1 MTQAERDRLVALKKA
16 KKKLISQKQAAE
28 ELGLTERHVRRLLRG
43 LKKRGDKAVVHALRG
58 LPSNRGI
65 SADTKQEAV
74 TILSKPVYVGFKPT
88 LASEYLAKKHGIQ
101 ASRETVR
108 QWMIEAG
115 LWRARKQ
122 RVEKVHEWRPRRS
135 RFGELVQWDTSD
147 HDWLEGRGEEK
158 VLLINMIDDATSRWF
173 ARFVLSDSTVENM
186 NMVEGYTK
194 KHGRPLAFYTDKA
207 ALFQTSQK
215 TRPGESAAA
224 GDRPEL
230 PPTQIGR
237 ALQELGIV
245 WIPAHSPQAKG
256 RVERG
261 FATAQDRLV
270 KGMRVAGVKTLEQA
284 NHYLETEFLPWVNST
299 ITVAPASAD
308 DAHRPLEKHHDLAAI
323 LSHVESRRVNNDY
336 TILFETKI
344 YLIARKDVCAGLRG
358 AVVRVEKR
366 RDGSVA
372 MRFRDRY
379 LSVEQCA
386 QRPKVSVAKA
396 AKPTRSAGPVGRKQ
410 WCRNFDLKKA
420 PKIWQVAEGSV
431 SRTQESL

>member
-16 KKKLISQKQAAE
+16 KKKLITQKQAAE
-28 ELGLTERHVRRLLRG
+28 ELGLTERQVRRLLRG

-58 LPSNRGI
+58 LPSNRKIG
-65 SADTKQEAV
+65 ADTKQEAV
-74 TILSKPVYVGFKPT
+74 TILSKP
-88 LASEYLAKKHGIQ
+88 EYLAKKHAIEV
-101 ASRETVR
+101 SRETVR

-147 HDWLEGRGEEK
+147 HDWLEGRGDQM
-158 VLLINMIDDATSRWF
+158 LLINMIDDATSRWF
-173 ARFVLSDSTVENM
+173 ARFVASDSTVENM
-186 NMVEGYTK
+186 NVLEGYMK
-194 KHGRPLAFYTDKA
+194 ERGRPLAAYTDQA
-207 ALFQTSQK
+207 ALFKTAQK
-215 TRPGESAAA
+215 TKPGASVAA

-230 PPTQIGR
+230 PSTQLGR

-245 WIPAHSPQAKG
+245 WIPAYSPQAKG

-284 NHYLETEFLPWVNST
+284 NHYLETEFLPWVNAT
-299 ITVAPASAD
+299 LAVAPASAD

-344 YLIARKDVCAGLRG
+344 YQIARKDICAGLRG

-372 MRFRDRY
+372 VRFRDRY

-386 QRPKVSVAKA
+386 QRPVAKA
-396 AKPTRSAGPVGRKQ
+396 VKPAKAKPKARPAGPKEWG
-410 WCRNFDLKKA
+410 RNFDLKKA
-420 PKIWQVAEGSV
+420 PKLWQAA
-431 SRTQESL
+431 QESGRRKAN